1 LATDFES
8 VFESRFQYAI
18 QGLAGVKIRADHE
31 RAGRSAEGKR
41 GEGVFRIGDPAVRRR
56 NLLRVDVPKLTDQ
69 GEESVSSISQIRIR
83 ARLAKPPEYVLV
95 KFPRYERE
103 FFLGY
108 ANFILGLILSQEIRE
123 MLSILVSSE
132 GIRSDRS
139 IDLRVMIFPAK
150 QLRQQP
156 SRILYGSYSH
166 SLAQISL
173 YPLKISK
180 DRIRREGTELF
191 ATHLN
196 DLSIAQRKL
205 IGEIATA
212 AISTLIHEV
221 LHVKFQQRS
230 FARYVEEGMV
240 QRLEKTYM
248 RQWADKLDVV
258 LKSQFQSSG
267 SYVPETVGR

>member
-1 LATDFES
+1 MSS
-8 VFESRFQYAI
+8 V
-18 QGLAGVKIRADHE
+18 
-31 RAGRSAEGKR
+31 
-41 GEGVFRIGDPAVRRR
+41 
-56 NLLRVDVPKLTDQ
+56 
-69 GEESVSSISQIRIR
+69 SQIRIR

-108 ANFILGLILSQEIRE
+108 ANFILGLILSSDIRE
-123 MLSILVSSE
+123 LLSNLVSAE

-150 QLRQQP
+150 QLRRQP

-166 SLAQISL
+166 TLAQISL

-180 DRIRREGTELF
+180 DRIRRERTDLFTISLSEL
-191 ATHLN
+191 TLG
-196 DLSIAQRKL
+196 QRKL

-230 FARYVEEGMV
+230 LARYVEEGMV
-240 QRLEKTYM
+240 QRLERTYM
-248 RQWADKLDVV
+248 RQWADKLDGV
-258 LKSQFQSSG
+258 LRSQFSSHIDNA
-267 SYVPETVGR
+267 SVGRRALR

>member
-1 LATDFES
+1 MSS
-8 VFESRFQYAI
+8 V
-18 QGLAGVKIRADHE
+18 
-31 RAGRSAEGKR
+31 
-41 GEGVFRIGDPAVRRR
+41 
-56 NLLRVDVPKLTDQ
+56 
-69 GEESVSSISQIRIR
+69 SQIRIR

-123 MLSILVSSE
+123 LLSNLVSAE
-132 GIRSDRS
+132 GIRSDRA
-139 IDLRVMIFPAK
+139 IDLRAMIFPAK
-150 QLRQQP
+150 QLRRQP
-156 SRILYGSYSH
+156 SRVLYGSYSH

-173 YPLKISK
+173 YPLRISK

-191 ATHLN
+191 ATRLN

-205 IGEIATA
+205 IGEIASA

-230 FARYVEEGMV
+230 LARYVEEGMV

-248 RQWADKLDVV
+248 KQWADKLDGV
-258 LKSQFQSSG
+258 LRSQFSSG
-267 SYVPETVGR
+267 IANVSL

>member
-1 LATDFES
+1 MSS
-8 VFESRFQYAI
+8 V
-18 QGLAGVKIRADHE
+18 
-31 RAGRSAEGKR
+31 
-41 GEGVFRIGDPAVRRR
+41 
-56 NLLRVDVPKLTDQ
+56 
-69 GEESVSSISQIRIR
+69 SQIRIR

-123 MLSILVSSE
+123 LLSNLVSAE
-132 GIRSDRS
+132 GIRSDRA
-139 IDLRVMIFPAK
+139 IDLRAMIFPAK
-150 QLRQQP
+150 QLRRQP
-156 SRILYGSYSH
+156 SRVLYGSYSH

-173 YPLKISK
+173 YPLRISK
-180 DRIRREGTELF
+180 DRIRRDGTELF
-191 ATHLN
+191 ATRLN

-205 IGEIATA
+205 IGEIASA

-230 FARYVEEGMV
+230 LARYVEEGMV

-248 RQWADKLDVV
+248 KQWADKLDGV
-258 LKSQFQSSG
+258 LRSQFSSG
-267 SYVPETVGR
+267 IANVSL

>member
-1 LATDFES
+1 MSS
-8 VFESRFQYAI
+8 V
-18 QGLAGVKIRADHE
+18 
-31 RAGRSAEGKR
+31 
-41 GEGVFRIGDPAVRRR
+41 
-56 NLLRVDVPKLTDQ
+56 
-69 GEESVSSISQIRIR
+69 SQIRIR

-108 ANFILGLILSQEIRE
+108 ANFILGLILSREIRE
-123 MLSILVSSE
+123 MLSNLVSAE

-139 IDLRVMIFPAK
+139 IDLRVMIFPAR
-150 QLRQQP
+150 QLRRHP

-173 YPLKISK
+173 YPLRISK
-180 DRIRREGTELF
+180 DRIRREGRELF
-191 ATHLN
+191 SSSL
-196 DLSIAQRKL
+196 DELSMVQRKL

-230 FARYVEEGMV
+230 LARYVEEGMV

-248 RQWADKLDVV
+248 RQWADKIDGV
-258 LKSQFQSSG
+258 LRSQFSSLIDDV
-267 SYVPETVGR
+267 SVGKEP

>member
-1 LATDFES
+1 MSS
-8 VFESRFQYAI
+8 V
-18 QGLAGVKIRADHE
+18 
-31 RAGRSAEGKR
+31 
-41 GEGVFRIGDPAVRRR
+41 
-56 NLLRVDVPKLTDQ
+56 
-69 GEESVSSISQIRIR
+69 SQIRIR

-108 ANFILGLILSQEIRE
+108 ANFILGLILSQDIRE
-123 MLSILVSSE
+123 LLSNLVSAE

-150 QLRQQP
+150 QLRRQP
-156 SRILYGSYSH
+156 SRTLYGSYSH

-173 YPLKISK
+173 YPLRISK
-180 DRIRREGTELF
+180 DRTRREGAELF
-191 ATHLN
+191 ATRLN

-205 IGEIATA
+205 IGEIASA

-230 FARYVEEGMV
+230 LARYVEEGMV

-258 LKSQFQSSG
+258 LRSQFSSG
-267 SYVPETVGR
+267 VANVSL

>member
-1 LATDFES
+1 M
-8 VFESRFQYAI
+8 
-18 QGLAGVKIRADHE
+18 
-31 RAGRSAEGKR
+31 
-41 GEGVFRIGDPAVRRR
+41 
-56 NLLRVDVPKLTDQ
+56 
-69 GEESVSSISQIRIR
+69 SSISQIRIR

-103 FFLGY
+103 FFVGY
-108 ANFILGLILSQEIRE
+108 ANFILKLILLEEIRE
-123 MLSILVSSE
+123 LLSALVSAE

-150 QLRQQP
+150 QLRRQP
-156 SRILYGSYSH
+156 SRVLYGSYSH

-180 DRIRREGTELF
+180 DRIRREGGVLF
-191 ATHLN
+191 ASSLN
-196 DLSIAQRKL
+196 HLSIGQRRL
-205 IGEIATA
+205 IEEIATA

-230 FARYVEEGMV
+230 LARYVEEGMV

-248 RQWADKLDVV
+248 KQWADKLDGA
-258 LKSQFQSSG
+258 LKSRFSTSIENV
-267 SYVPETVGR
+267 SVN

>member
-1 LATDFES
+1 MS
-8 VFESRFQYAI
+8 
-18 QGLAGVKIRADHE
+18 
-31 RAGRSAEGKR
+31 
-41 GEGVFRIGDPAVRRR
+41 
-56 NLLRVDVPKLTDQ
+56 
-69 GEESVSSISQIRIR
+69 SVSQVRIR

-95 KFPRYERE
+95 KFARYERD

-108 ANFILGLILSQEIRE
+108 ANFILGLILSPKIRE
-123 MLSILVSSE
+123 LLSNLVSAE

-150 QLRQQP
+150 QLRRHP

-166 SLAQISL
+166 SLGQISL
-173 YPLKISK
+173 YPLRISK
-180 DRIRREGTELF
+180 DRIRREGTALF
-191 ATHLN
+191 ASHLN

-205 IGEIATA
+205 IGEIASA

-230 FARYVEEGMV
+230 LARYVEEGMV

-258 LKSQFQSSG
+258 LKSQFHSSG
-267 SYVPETVGR
+267 SYVPETIGR